1 MKVKCLTGVAIEL
14 PEGVT
19 ARREECLRCPSACP
33 KSRGCFRY
41 TFVDG
46 KKCFKVSSTRADGNA
61 TRYSPEEAT
70 EFFGVANPYST
81 DAAQERRA
89 ESAPSPR
96 AERDVEP
103 RGKQNPSHSR
113 FADFRKATPE
123 RDALVRND
131 APVRNDDP
139 VISIGG
145 LKYALDRSKHPGAEP
160 LCDAF
165 EVIRAWWRLDDV
177 FDDADGRRLKANFK
191 DCLVAYHRQKQGREL
206 DEERLQR
213 LLSSRLDR
221 NRKFFYLDAIFVH
234 GDEDKAFYFPDKD
247 RRNGKALTPLFI
259 GEKQFE
265 QKYFESSA
273 FRKLSEKLKREI
285 LFKLHYLTDFDADTA
300 AVKDEE
306 ARLCAKLTCDS
317 RSCGEIVRF
326 EGLGSDG
333 TIVGSLE
340 KLKSTM
346 SDPRAPYAVKKKIDD
361 FLGAYSVSA
370 NGSITQ
376 RDATTGEYKRI
387 SVENTVGEIC
397 TAVGF
402 DSPAMFADEYS
413 RFLSMLHEYV
423 RVFSP
428 SSVTFGDKTFSA
440 AKFSEEIC
448 SAVFEYVALACG
460 DADDIEVRCAR
471 GFALFAKDLYEY
483 DVLFGVENGEYVE
496 NVLALL
502 DNPTGK
508 ISKGK
513 IKSYL
518 KLCGSPKIAS
528 NGNVVDIERYIA
540 DMLDGSRG
548 LRGALNALK
557 TDVAAAYL
565 EVRANAAPDIDST
578 IGSTMEKY
586 EKLFK
591 NFEVK
596 I

>member
-1 MKVKCLTGVAIEL
+1 MTMKVKCLTGVAIEL

-33 KSRGCFRY
+33 KSRGCFRF

-46 KKCFKVSSTRADGNA
+46 KKCFKVSSTRANGNA

-70 EFFGVANPYST
+70 EFFGVANPYSA

-89 ESAPSPR
+89 ESAPEPR

-103 RGKQNPSHSR
+103 KGGQNSSHSR
-113 FADFRKATPE
+113 FAAFRKTTPE
-123 RDALVRND
+123 RDAPVRNYV
-131 APVRNDDP
+131 PVRNDDP
-139 VISIGG
+139 VINIGG

-221 NRKFFYLDAIFVH
+221 DRKFFYLDAIFVH

-265 QKYFESSA
+265 EKYFNAPSS
-273 FRKLSEKLKREI
+273 FRKISEKLKREI

-317 RSCGEIVRF
+317 LSVSKKIVRF

-340 KLKSTM
+340 KLKRTM
-346 SDPRAPYAVKKKIDD
+346 SDPGAPYDDKKTIDD
-361 FLGAYSVSA
+361 FLGAYSISA

-376 RDATTGEYKRI
+376 RDATTGEYKSI

-397 TAVGF
+397 SAVGF
-402 DSPAMFADEYS
+402 KSPAMFADEYS

-428 SSVTFGDKTFSA
+428 SSVTLGGKTFSA
-440 AKFSEEIC
+440 AKFSNEIC

-460 DADDIEVRCAR
+460 DADDIEVRRAR

-483 DVLFGVENGEYVE
+483 DVLFGVENGEHVQK
-496 NVLALL
+496 VLALL

-508 ISKGK
+508 ISKGN
-513 IKSYL
+513 IESYL
-518 KLCGSPKIAS
+518 KLCGSPKIAA

-540 DMLDGSRG
+540 DMLDGRG

-578 IGSTMEKY
+578 IDSTMEKY
-586 EKLFK
+586 EKLFAK
-591 NFEVK
+591 F
-596 I
+596 

>member
-1 MKVKCLTGVAIEL
+1 MTMKVKCLTGVAIEL

-33 KSRGCFRY
+33 KSRGCFRF

-46 KKCFKVSSTRADGNA
+46 KKCFKVASTRADGNA

-89 ESAPSPR
+89 ESAPEPR
-96 AERDVEP
+96 TERDVEP
-103 RGKQNPSHSR
+103 RGKQNSSQSR
-113 FADFRKATPE
+113 FAAFRKTTPE
-123 RDALVRND
+123 RDAS
-131 APVRNDDP
+131 VRNDDP

-191 DCLVAYHRQKQGREL
+191 DCLVAYHRQKLGREL

-221 NRKFFYLDAIFVH
+221 DRKFFYLDAIFIH
-234 GDEDKAFYFPDKD
+234 GDGDKAFYFPDRG
-247 RRNGKALTPLFI
+247 RRNGEALTPLFND
-259 GEKQFE
+259 ERQFE
-265 QKYFESSA
+265 KKYFESSE
-273 FRKLSEKLKREI
+273 FRKISEKLKREI
-285 LFKLHYLTDFDADTA
+285 LFKLNYLTDFDADTA

-317 RSCGEIVRF
+317 RSISGEIVRF

-333 TIVGSLE
+333 TRIGSLE

-346 SDPRAPYAVKKKIDD
+346 CDPGAPYDDKKKIDD
-361 FLGAYSVSA
+361 FLGAYSISA

-376 RDATTGEYKRI
+376 RDATTGEYKSI
-387 SVENTVGEIC
+387 SIENTVGEIC
-397 TAVGF
+397 NAVGF
-402 DSPAMFADEYS
+402 KSPAMFADEYS

-428 SSVTFGDKTFSA
+428 SSVTLGGKSFSA
-440 AKFSEEIC
+440 AKFSNEIC

-460 DADDIEVRCAR
+460 DADDIEVRRAR

-483 DVLFGVENGEYVE
+483 DVLFGVENGEHVQK
-496 NVLALL
+496 VLALL

-513 IKSYL
+513 IESYL

-540 DMLDGSRG
+540 DMLDGRG

-557 TDVAAAYL
+557 TDVAAVYL

-578 IGSTMEKY
+578 IGSTMKKY
-586 EKLFK
+586 EKLFAK
-591 NFEVK
+591 F
-596 I
+596 

>member
-19 ARREECLRCPSACP
+19 ARRDECLRCPSACP
-33 KSRGCFRY
+33 KSRGCFRF

-61 TRYSPEEAT
+61 TRYSPEEAS
-70 EFFGVANPYST
+70 EFFGVANPYPT

-89 ESAPSPR
+89 EGAPEPR

-103 RGKQNPSHSR
+103 KGGQNSSQSR
-113 FADFRKATPE
+113 FAAFRKTTPE
-123 RDALVRND
+123 RDAPVRNYV
-131 APVRNDDP
+131 PVRNDDP

-145 LKYALDRSKHPGAEP
+145 LTYALDRNKHPGAEP
-160 LCDAF
+160 LQDAF
-165 EVIRAWWRLDDV
+165 DVIRAWWRLDDV

-221 NRKFFYLDAIFVH
+221 DRKFFYLDAIFVR
-234 GDEDKAFYFPDKD
+234 GDRDETFYFPVRG
-247 RRNGKALTPLFI
+247 RRIGDALKPLFN
-259 GEKQFE
+259 GESQFE
-265 QKYFESSA
+265 KKYFESSE
-273 FRKLSEKLKREI
+273 FRKISEKLKREI
-285 LFKLHYLTDFDADTA
+285 LFKLNYLTDFDADTA

-317 RSCGEIVRF
+317 RSISGEIVRF

-346 SDPRAPYAVKKKIDD
+346 SDPGAPYAVKKTIDD

-387 SVENTVGEIC
+387 SVEKTVGEIC
-397 TAVGF
+397 GAVGF
-402 DSPAMFADEYS
+402 KSPAMFADEYS

-428 SSVTFGDKTFSA
+428 SSVTLGGKTFSA

-448 SAVFEYVALACG
+448 STVFEYMSLYFG
-460 DADDIEVRCAR
+460 DADESRTALAR

-483 DVLFGVENGEYVE
+483 DVLFGVENGEHVRK
-496 NVLALL
+496 VLALL
-502 DNPTGK
+502 DNP
-508 ISKGK
+508 KGK

-518 KLCGSPKIAS
+518 ELCGSPKIAS

-540 DMLDGSRG
+540 DMLDGRG
-548 LRGALNALK
+548 LGGALNALK
-557 TDVAAAYL
+557 TVVAAAYL
-565 EVRANAAPDIDST
+565 EARANAASPDIDST
-578 IGSTMEKY
+578 MNKY
-586 EKLFK
+586 EELFAE
-591 NFEVK
+591 F
-596 I
+596 

>member
-19 ARREECLRCPSACP
+19 ARRDECLRCPSACP
-33 KSRGCFRY
+33 KSRGCFRF

-61 TRYSPEEAT
+61 TRYSPGEAS
-70 EFFGVANPYST
+70 EFFGAANPYPT

-89 ESAPSPR
+89 EGAPEPR

-103 RGKQNPSHSR
+103 KGGQNSSQSR
-113 FADFRKATPE
+113 FAAFRKTTPE
-123 RDALVRND
+123 RG

-139 VISIGG
+139 VINIGG
-145 LKYALDRSKHPGAEP
+145 LTYALDRNKHPGAEP
-160 LCDAF
+160 LQDAF
-165 EVIRAWWRLDDV
+165 DVIRAWWRLDDV

-191 DCLVAYHRQKQGREL
+191 DCLVAYHRQTQGREL
-206 DEERLQR
+206 DEERLKR

-221 NRKFFYLDAIFVH
+221 DRKFFYLDAIFVH
-234 GDEDKAFYFPDKD
+234 GDEDKAFYFPDKEW
-247 RRNGKALTPLFI
+247 RNGEALIPLFI

-265 QKYFESSA
+265 QKYFESSE
-273 FRKLSEKLKREI
+273 FRKISEKLKREI
-285 LFKLHYLTDFDADTA
+285 LFKLHYLTDFDAATA

-317 RSCGEIVRF
+317 LSVSKMIVRF

-333 TIVGSLE
+333 TRIGSLKE
-340 KLKSTM
+340 LESTM
-346 SDPRAPYAVKKKIDD
+346 CDPGAPYDDKKKIDD
-361 FLGAYSVSA
+361 FLGAYSISA
-370 NGSITQ
+370 KGSITQ
-376 RDATTGEYKRI
+376 RDATTGEYKSI

-397 TAVGF
+397 NAVGF
-402 DSPAMFADEYS
+402 KSPAMFADEYS

-428 SSVTFGDKTFSA
+428 SSVTLGGKTFSA
-440 AKFSEEIC
+440 AKFSNEIC

-460 DADDIEVRCAR
+460 DADDIEVRRAR

-483 DVLFGVENGEYVE
+483 DVLFGVENGEHVQ

-508 ISKGK
+508 IPKDK
-513 IKSYL
+513 IESYL
-518 KLCGSPKIAS
+518 KLCDSPKIAS
-528 NGNVVDIERYIA
+528 NGNIVNIERYIA
-540 DMLDGSRG
+540 DMLDGRG

-565 EVRANAAPDIDST
+565 EVRANAAPTDIDS
-578 IGSTMEKY
+578 IIKKY
-586 EKLFK
+586 EKLFAK
-591 NFEVK
+591 F
-596 I
+596 

>member
-1 MKVKCLTGVAIEL
+1 MTMKVKCLTGVAIEL

-19 ARREECLRCPSACP
+19 ARRDECLRCPSACP

-61 TRYSPEEAT
+61 TRYSPEEAS

-96 AERDVEP
+96 AERDVDP
-103 RGKQNPSHSR
+103 KGGQNSSKSR
-113 FADFRKATPE
+113 FVAFRKATPE
-123 RDALVRND
+123 RD

-160 LCDAF
+160 LRDAF
-165 EVIRAWWRLDDV
+165 EVIRAWWRLGDV

-191 DCLVAYHRQKQGREL
+191 DCLVAYHRQTQGREL

-213 LLSSRLDR
+213 LLSSRIDR
-221 NRKFFYLDAIFVH
+221 DRKFFYLDAIFVH
-234 GDEDKAFYFPDKD
+234 GDGDEAFYFPGRG
-247 RRNGKALTPLFI
+247 RRNGDALTPLFD
-259 GEKQFE
+259 GERQFE

-273 FRKLSEKLKREI
+273 FRKISERLKREI
-285 LFKLHYLTDFDADTA
+285 LFKLHYLTDFDASTA

-317 RSCGEIVRF
+317 LAFGGEIVRF

-333 TIVGSLE
+333 TSVGSLDN
-340 KLKSTM
+340 LKSTM
-346 SDPRAPYAVKKKIDD
+346 SDPGAPYDAKKTIDD
-361 FLGAYSVSA
+361 FLGAYSISA

-387 SVENTVGEIC
+387 SVEKTVGEIC
-397 TAVGF
+397 GAVGF
-402 DSPAMFADEYS
+402 KSPAMFADEYS

-428 SSVTFGDKTFSA
+428 SSVTLGGKTFSA

-448 SAVFEYVALACG
+448 STLFEYMSLYFG
-460 DADDIEVRCAR
+460 DADESRTALAR

-483 DVLFGVENGEYVE
+483 DVLFGVENGEHVRK
-496 NVLALL
+496 VLALL
-502 DNPTGK
+502 DNP
-508 ISKGK
+508 KGK

-518 KLCGSPKIAS
+518 ELCGSPKIAS
-528 NGNVVDIERYIA
+528 NGNVVDIERHIA
-540 DMLDGSRG
+540 DMLDGRG
-548 LRGALNALK
+548 LGGALNALK

-565 EVRANAAPDIDST
+565 EARANVASPDIDST
-578 IGSTMEKY
+578 MKKY
-586 EKLFK
+586 EKLFAE
-591 NFEVK
+591 F
-596 I
+596 

>member
-1 MKVKCLTGVAIEL
+1 M
-14 PEGVT
+14 
-19 ARREECLRCPSACP
+19 
-33 KSRGCFRY
+33 
-41 TFVDG
+41 
-46 KKCFKVSSTRADGNA
+46 
-61 TRYSPEEAT
+61 
-70 EFFGVANPYST
+70 
-81 DAAQERRA
+81 
-89 ESAPSPR
+89 
-96 AERDVEP
+96 
-103 RGKQNPSHSR
+103 
-113 FADFRKATPE
+113 
-123 RDALVRND
+123 
-131 APVRNDDP
+131 
-139 VISIGG
+139 
-145 LKYALDRSKHPGAEP
+145 
-160 LCDAF
+160 
-165 EVIRAWWRLDDV
+165 
-177 FDDADGRRLKANFK
+177 

-221 NRKFFYLDAIFVH
+221 DRKFFYLDAIFVH

-265 QKYFESSA
+265 EKYFNAPSS
-273 FRKLSEKLKREI
+273 FRKISEKLKREI
-285 LFKLHYLTDFDADTA
+285 LFKLQYLTDFDADTA

-317 RSCGEIVRF
+317 LSVSKKIVRF

-340 KLKSTM
+340 KLKRTM
-346 SDPRAPYAVKKKIDD
+346 SDPGAPYDDKKTIDD
-361 FLGAYSVSA
+361 FLGAYSISA

-397 TAVGF
+397 NAVGF
-402 DSPAMFADEYS
+402 KSPAMFADEYS

-428 SSVTFGDKTFSA
+428 SAVTLGGKTFSA
-440 AKFSEEIC
+440 AKFSNEIC

-460 DADDIEVRCAR
+460 DADDIEVRRAR
-471 GFALFAKDLYEY
+471 GFALFAKDLYKY
-483 DVLFGVENGEYVE
+483 DVLFGVENGKYVQ

-508 ISKGK
+508 IPKDK
-513 IKSYL
+513 IESYL
-518 KLCGSPKIAS
+518 KLCDSPKIAS
-528 NGNVVDIERYIA
+528 NGNIVNIERYIA
-540 DMLDGSRG
+540 DMLDGRG

-565 EVRANAAPDIDST
+565 EVRANAAPTDIDS
-578 IGSTMEKY
+578 IIKKY
-586 EKLFK
+586 EELFAK
-591 NFEVK
+591 F
-596 I
+596 